1 MAWSRST
8 HIQRSRAWAVTG
20 VYRERWIDL
29 VHARRP
35 PDGIILD
42 MSSSDSSTH
51 GEQESFQPGSV
62 GVRTGR
68 AR

>member
-1 MAWSRST
+1 M
-8 HIQRSRAWAVTG
+8 G

-42 MSSSDSSTH
+42 IDSSESPIH
-51 GEQESFQPGSV
+51 DEQEGFQP
-62 GVRTGR
+62 RERWR
-68 AR
+68 ADWPR